1 MYTCALPGLLNHL
14 NQHFVSFLLRH
25 ISVPVFVPE
34 TTNSP
39 SETFALLQ
47 DARQLSPNPI
57 GPRQFNPWLSEDK
70 KGHHWVRNR
79 YLMGE
84 MMANWGEVD
93 KIMVITQFTLGYPPF
108 RELLWVPS
116 EPWTEPWTS
125 HPKTYLGHRGM
136 EENFEEHHPFLSKD
150 RIGVKTISIPKKRV
164 RKHLGILG
172 VGSRKGVQLGDPY
185 RAIHRR

>member
-57 GPRQFNPWLSEDK
+57 GPRQFIPWLSEDK

-84 MMANWGEVD
+84 MMANWGGSGQD
-93 KIMVITQFTLGYPPF
+93 HGNYTIYSWI
-108 RELLWVPS
+108 PS
-116 EPWTEPWTS
+116 FQRTFVS
-125 HPKTYLGHRGM
+125 S
-136 EENFEEHHPFLSKD
+136 F
-150 RIGVKTISIPKKRV
+150 
-164 RKHLGILG
+164 
-172 VGSRKGVQLGDPY
+172 
-185 RAIHRR
+185 